1 MLGAP
6 KNHFTIP
13 DLTMT
18 LVAELRALDHTQ
30 RHTVAAAFLGWT
42 LDAFDYFLLVMVMPA
57 VAQTFHVPIKDVAI
71 ALLLTLA
78 FRPVGALLFG
88 RLADRYGRQRVLMI
102 DVSLYS
108 VLGLACAFAP
118 SLLVLLVLRALFGI
132 AMGGEWG
139 TGASLAMESIPR
151 QSRGIVSG
159 ILQCGY
165 PFGYLVCAAAY
176 GLLFNSIGW
185 RGMFM
190 LSIVP
195 ALLVLYLRRRV
206 PESPVFKRRA
216 RAGARRG
223 LRDTMRGRWWLFIYL
238 VVTMTAFNA
247 FSHGSQDLYPTFLKL
262 QLHFDTHMVSLL
274 TIILNLGAIAGGL
287 AFGHWSELIGRRRAM
302 MIASLLA
309 LPAIPLWSYGG
320 SVLLLAIGAFWIQV
334 AVQGAWGVV
343 PVHLNELS
351 PDDVRGTLP
360 GFAYQLGNLLVAWAA
375 YAMSAIAEAH
385 ANDYAAVQSVWI
397 AIVAVLLT
405 LLLWFGPEARGVR
418 FDSAP
423 GDVKESGSSAGKSL
437 ETGM

>member
-1 MLGAP
+1 
-6 KNHFTIP
+6 
-13 DLTMT
+13 MT

-42 LDAFDYFLLVMVMPA
+42 LDAFDYFLLVMVLPA

-88 RLADRYGRQRVLMI
+88 RLADRYGRQRILMI

-108 VLGLACAFAP
+108 ILGLACAFAP

-139 TGASLAMESIPR
+139 TGASLAMESIPPK
-151 QSRGIVSG
+151 SRGIVSG

-176 GLLFNSIGW
+176 GLLFDTIGW

-206 PESPVFKRRA
+206 PESPVFERRA
-216 RAGARRG
+216 RAGVRRG
-223 LRDTMRGRWWLFIYL
+223 LCETMRGHWWLFVYL
-238 VVTMTAFNA
+238 VVTMTVFNA
-247 FSHGSQDLYPTFLKL
+247 FSHGSQDLYPTFLKV

-274 TIILNLGAIAGGL
+274 TIILNLGALAGGL
-287 AFGHWSELIGRRRAM
+287 AFGHWSEHIGRRRAM
-302 MIASLLA
+302 AIASLLA

-360 GFAYQLGNLLVAWAA
+360 GFAYQLGNLLVAWGA
-375 YAMSAIAEAH
+375 YAMSAMAEAH
-385 ANDYAAVQSVWI
+385 ANDYAAVQSIWI
-397 AIVAVLLT
+397 AVVAVLLT
-405 LLLWFGPEARGVR
+405 LLLWFGPEAHGVR
-418 FDSAP
+418 FDAAP
-423 GDVKESGSSAGKSL
+423 GDANESGLTRGDRL
-437 ETGM
+437 ETNV